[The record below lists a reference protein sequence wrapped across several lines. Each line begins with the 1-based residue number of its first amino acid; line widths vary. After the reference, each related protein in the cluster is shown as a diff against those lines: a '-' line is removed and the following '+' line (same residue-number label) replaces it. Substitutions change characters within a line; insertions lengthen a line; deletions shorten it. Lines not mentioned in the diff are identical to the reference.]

1 MSDKVEQHPNIF
13 EYATKELSQDAVICW
28 LLAWAQPSMKCLDEG
43 MHEAGQIFLRSLLKL
58 FEKDEDEEE
67 KEKEEVKEKDIP
79 TLASLESIDIKT
91 QDKRADVTAILKCKP
106 EEKYC
111 LLIEDKTRT
120 YENRDAMKKYI
131 NAIAKKYNL
140 ADNRIL
146 PIYFKTHPQ
155 SDLTKVR
162 EIGYKPYGLKDLL
175 CALYKGKDKIGN
187 RNLIYSQCL
196 EYFQA
201 LNEIYKRDPK
211 SNPYCWW
218 NEWIGLFDEIQKPL
232 QKESE
237 KKSEKESEI
246 TNEPSWQWSIVPSPS
261 GSYPILW
268 QNVRNDT
275 SDKPVLYVQLDGGE
289 GTVRM
294 SPGNTTEAHEKREK
308 IWDRLY
314 EKLNEEDKRIP
325 VTREEGKKE
334 KDFQF
339 KSGKTCKVFE
349 FRYLMREENEKFYV
363 IKHKGTTKDMID
375 GPFTIDI
382 SKTVER
388 ILAVSKVLPEVKDEV
403 FNSDTN

>member
-43 MHEAGQIFLRSLLKL
+43 MHEAGQIFLQSLLDL
-58 FEKDEDEEE
+58 FKKKEEE
-67 KEKEEVKEKDIP
+67 KKEQEQQQQEEKKKDIP

-91 QDKRADVTAILKCKP
+91 QDKRADVTAILKCKS

-111 LLIEDKTRT
+111 LLIEDKTST
-120 YENRDAMKKYI
+120 YENPEAMENYIGAIKGKYKLEE
-131 NAIAKKYNL
+131 NK
-140 ADNRIL
+140 IL

-175 CALYKGKDKIGN
+175 CVLYKGKDKIGN

-201 LNEIYKRDPK
+201 LNEMYKRDPK

-232 QKESE
+232 RERSKEDPE
-237 KKSEKESEI
+237 KTKD
-246 TNEPSWQWSIVPSPS
+246 PSWQWSVIPSPS

-268 QNVRNDT
+268 QNVK
-275 SDKPVLYVQLDGGE
+275 SDKPDRPVLYVQLDGGV

-294 SPGNTTEAHEKREK
+294 SLANKTGVHEKREK
-308 IWDRLY
+308 IWDVLY
-314 EKLNEEDKRIP
+314 NKLSKLDGHIP

-339 KSGKTCKVFE
+339 KPGKTCKVFE

-388 ILAVSKVLPEVKDEV
+388 ILEVSKVLPEVGKEV
-403 FNSDTN
+403 FNQNTN